1 MKSRFEI
8 SFSPYRILIGLVL
21 VILLINFTST
31 AQPIAKHSLN
41 REAHTTKLRLLVFSG
56 SDWCL
61 PCINFDQSVLQSKSF
76 RAFAELHLT
85 IEIADFPQHKKLSK
99 SEIEQNERLA
109 EKYNSQGIF
118 PHVLLL
124 DNKGKILR
132 KIITNKANT
141 EQVILQIK
149 PFLPDQKLVEVS
161 TSIILM
167 GSAFNITLVTNKSLG
182 DQYLKQ
188 CVDEIK
194 SWLSS
199 WRERSTTSQLNSMA
213 GKEAIEVSA
222 TYYQLLER
230 CLEISRLTQG
240 AFDVSFSGLSA
251 LYKFDG
257 EEHPLPDKELVAEK
271 LSYIGYTNINM
282 LPGHKVFL
290 SDVHLQIAF
299 GAIGKGFAAD
309 KVKKLMIDQGVIGGV
324 VNAGGDLTTWGRR
337 YNGEMWQ
344 VGIPDPDIKESII
357 LNLPLDNLAMATS
370 GDYEKYFTWQGKKYS
385 HIINPKT
392 GLPVIGARSV
402 SVISNS
408 GEFSDAMATAV
419 SVLGLEIGMDL
430 INQLE
435 NVECV
440 FIDNNRKLH
449 FSNGLQPVTN

>member
-1 MKSRFEI
+1 
-8 SFSPYRILIGLVL
+8 
-21 VILLINFTST
+21 
-31 AQPIAKHSLN
+31 
-41 REAHTTKLRLLVFSG
+41 
-56 SDWCL
+56 
-61 PCINFDQSVLQSKSF
+61 
-76 RAFAELHLT
+76 
-85 IEIADFPQHKKLSK
+85 
-99 SEIEQNERLA
+99 
-109 EKYNSQGIF
+109 
-118 PHVLLL
+118 
-124 DNKGKILR
+124 
-132 KIITNKANT
+132 
-141 EQVILQIK
+141 
-149 PFLPDQKLVEVS
+149 
-161 TSIILM
+161 
-167 GSAFNITLVTNKSLG
+167 
-182 DQYLKQ
+182 
-188 CVDEIK
+188 
-194 SWLSS
+194 
-199 WRERSTTSQLNSMA
+199 
-213 GKEAIEVSA
+213 
-222 TYYQLLER
+222 
-230 CLEISRLTQG
+230 
-240 AFDVSFSGLSA
+240 
-251 LYKFDG
+251 
-257 EEHPLPDKELVAEK
+257 VAEK

-344 VGIPDPDIKESII
+344 VGIPNPDIKESII

-392 GLPVIGARSV
+392 GLPVIGSRSV

-449 FSNGLQPVTN
+449 FSNGLQPDTN